1 MAENFTASAA
11 DTPGL
16 TTQELREHEQAFH
29 SFSKLILFAILHIG
43 LVLACVALAFLANI
57 PVLALLIGL
66 AGTAALVM
74 GFLVAT

>member
-1 MAENFTASAA
+1 MAENLTAGAA

-16 TTQELREHEQAFH
+16 TTQELREHERAFH

-43 LVLACVALAFLANI
+43 LVLACMALAFLANL

-66 AGTAALVM
+66 GGTAALVM
-74 GFLVAT
+74 GFFVVT

>member
-1 MAENFTASAA
+1 MAESLTAGAA

-29 SFSKLILFAILHIG
+29 SFSKLILFAILLIG
-43 LVLACVALAFLANI
+43 LVLACMALAFLANI

-66 AGTAALVM
+66 GGTAALVM
-74 GFLVAT
+74 GFFVAT

>member
-1 MAENFTASAA
+1 MAENITAGAA

-29 SFSKLILFAILHIG
+29 SFSKLILFSILHIG
-43 LVLACVALAFLANI
+43 LVLACIALAFLANI

-66 AGTAALVM
+66 GGTAALVM

>member
-1 MAENFTASAA
+1 MAENLTAGAA

-43 LVLACVALAFLANI
+43 LVLACMALAFLANI

-66 AGTAALVM
+66 GGTAALVM
-74 GFLVAT
+74 GFLVVT